1 MAHHQ
6 LGRVARLAR
15 VAVVAR
21 AILLPLAKE
30 ALATADREGDDDAL
44 PLLQCR
50 TGAGFDDIPH
60 ELVPDDIACAHTG
73 DIAVVEMEV
82 RTADRGRGDTQDRIA
97 RIDDFGIGDGRS
109 EEHTSELQSLMRISY
124 AVFCLKK
131 KK

>member
-1 MAHHQ
+1 MRIAEGGAHRMAHHQ

-50 TGAGFDDIPH
+50 TGAGFDDVPH
-60 ELVPDDIACAHTG
+60 ELVPDDLARTEER
-73 DIAVVEMEV
+73 AVGTEWVSP
-82 RTADRGRGDTQDRIA
+82 G
-97 RIDDFGIGDGRS
+97 
-109 EEHTSELQSLMRISY
+109 QSWW
-124 AVFCLKK
+124 APVQQNK
-131 KK
+131 

>member
-1 MAHHQ
+1 MRIAEGGAHRMAHHQ

-82 RTADRGRGDTQDRIA
+82 RT
-97 RIDDFGIGDGRS
+97 RS
-109 EEHTSELQSLMRISY
+109 EEHKYELQSLMRISY
-124 AVFCLKK
+124 DVICLKK
-131 KK
+131 K

>member
-1 MAHHQ
+1 MRIAEGGAHRMAHHQ

-50 TGAGFDDIPH
+50 TGAGFDDLPH
-60 ELVPDDIACAHTG
+60 ELVPDDI
-73 DIAVVEMEV
+73 
-82 RTADRGRGDTQDRIA
+82 
-97 RIDDFGIGDGRS
+97 RS

-124 AVFCLKK
+124 AVICLKK
-131 KK
+131 KTKKETHK

>member
-50 TGAGFDDIPH
+50 TGPGFDDIPH

-73 DIAVVEMEV
+73 DIAFVEIEV
-82 RTADRGRGDTQDRIA
+82 RTAHRGRGDTLNRIA
-97 RIDDFGIGDGRS
+97 RIDDSGLADGRS
-109 EEHTSELQSLMRISY
+109 EEHTSELQSLMGTSY
-124 AVFCLKK
+124 AVMRLKTK
-131 KK
+131 K